1 MIHVSRPL
9 WLLPAAALTLLLTS
23 GCSEQQASATAT
35 VVHPAKVFQISPAS
49 QTMLRRFPAQ
59 VQAAERAAL
68 AFRVSGE
75 LLTLPAQAGKE
86 VRQGDV
92 LARLDPADYQLRVDD
107 RKARYELAESQFQ
120 RVKDLFELG
129 QISQSQFDQAKA
141 ELDIS
146 KAALASARTDLS
158 YTTLKAP
165 FSGVIAEVYAD
176 NHQPVA
182 AGKTLVMLQ
191 AKDQLEVR
199 LQIPENLMAHIA
211 KKENTN
217 YQPDVEFEALPGKR
231 FRASYKEH
239 TAQADPATGS
249 FTITLTLPRPPS
261 LNLLPGMSASVHV
274 DLSQVLSQSS
284 QNLIV
289 PPQAVFQGEQQADGS
304 SQAMVWIVTSDMT
317 LQTRAVKIGQLSTS
331 GLEITQGLQPGDTIL
346 AAGVHQAH
354 EGMRIRPWIQERGL

>member
-1 MIHVSRPL
+1 MTYLSRSQ
-9 WLLPAAALTLLLTS
+9 WLLPIVAIFPLLLS
-23 GCSEQQASATAT
+23 ACSQQEASATAT

-49 QTMLRRFPAQ
+49 QSILRRFPAQ

-92 LARLDPADYQLRVDD
+92 LARLDPSDYQLRVDD
-107 RKARYELAESQFQ
+107 RKARYELALSQFQ
-120 RVKDLFELG
+120 RVKGLFELG

-146 KAALASARTDLS
+146 KAALATARTDLS

-182 AGKTLVMLQ
+182 GGKTLVMLQ

-199 LQIPENLMAHIA
+199 LQIPENRMAHIA
-211 KKENTN
+211 KKENTS

-261 LNLLPGMSASVHV
+261 LNLLPGMTASVHV
-274 DLSQVLSQSS
+274 DLSQVLSETNP
-284 QNLIV
+284 NLIV
-289 PPQAVFQGEQQADGS
+289 PPQSVFQSEQQADGS
-304 SQAMVWIVTSDMT
+304 SQAMVWIVGADMT
-317 LQTRAVKIGQLSTS
+317 LQMRAVEIGQLSTA